1 MSVSGKLRRYCKQIN
16 AASRFHCSRRLT
28 LLVSY
33 YRSIKR
39 TRLCGVLTI
48 DLQRRIVYY
57 TSDAVL
63 DW

>member
-16 AASRFHCSRRLT
+16 AALRFPCSRRLA
-28 LLVSY
+28 LLMGY
-33 YRSIKR
+33 YRNIKR
-39 TRLCGVLTI
+39 ARLCGVLTI